1 MRATKKKEIPLKRGK
16 VKKKLES
23 LPLVRNVYMTEKE
36 REFFI
41 IPC

>member
-16 VKKKLES
+16 VKKLKS
-23 LPLVRNVYMTEKE
+23 LSLVRNVYMTEKE